1 MNPKLALVD
10 TAMSGVRML
19 DLFSG
24 IGGFHKGFAQAGYKF
39 DWVGFSE
46 IDKYA
51 SAVYKHRFK
60 EAEEL
65 GDITTIQ
72 PGRDLPDYIDILCGG
87 FPCQAFSVAGKRKGF
102 DDTRGTLFF
111 EIARILRHYRDIGKP
126 ISCFLLENVKG
137 LLSHDNGRTFA
148 TIYRVLDNLG
158 YTIEFELLN
167 TRWWLPQNRERIY
180 IVGYI
185 GDGSGSKVFPIGEDG
200 KRNNEKR
207 FSRKATTGYK
217 QGMLNSQD
225 RRRRSLLRESEKI
238 KIVGN
243 TKSGGER
250 SKIHSSEGISSTLT
264 ATDYKQAKQV
274 MIIDKKGNKKNNQN
288 FAATLCGGGNSG
300 GNHSDMDLIKIGE
313 LKITAK
319 KRSYDTPKEINEY
332 LKANKNGKTIRE
344 IAESLDLPKTQVEHY
359 FRSDK
364 SRAIPSPKHWLLL
377 KKLLGFDNTF
387 DKEVTDIYEKEVEF
401 ESSRRVYSV
410 DGISKTLDTNESGY
424 YQIPE
429 ATKKGYAE
437 AEVGDAI
444 NLERPTSKTRRGRV
458 TKGYAQ
464 SLETIQHQHT
474 IQPVLTPNRA
484 KKQQNG
490 RRFKENGEDMF
501 TLTQQDQHGV
511 KFNNSIRR
519 LTPKEC
525 ERLQGFPDDW
535 TSKGIID
542 GKVVDMSD
550 TQRYKQCGNAVTVDV
565 VQAVA
570 ERIGLLI
577 NNRSQR

>member
-1 MNPKLALVD
+1 
-10 TAMSGVRML
+10 ML

-24 IGGFHKGFAQAGYKF
+24 VGGFHLGFKQAGFTF

-51 SAVYKHRFK
+51 SAVYKHKFK
-60 EAEEL
+60 ETEEL

-72 PGRDLPDYIDILCGG
+72 PERDLPDYIDILCGG

-158 YTIEFELLN
+158 YTIEFQLLN

-185 GDGSGSKVFPIGEDG
+185 GDGSGSKVFPFGKTSATNGLKVKLNQIGTIG
-200 KRNNEKR
+200 KDSMG
-207 FSRKATTGYK
+207 SRVY
-217 QGMLNSQD
+217 SD
-225 RRRRSLLRESEKI
+225 D
-238 KIVGN
+238 
-243 TKSGGER
+243 
-250 SKIHSSEGISSTLT
+250 GISCALR
-264 ATDYKQAKQV
+264 A
-274 MIIDKKGNKKNNQN
+274 N
-288 FAATLCGGGNSG
+288 GGGCG
-300 GNHSDMDLIKIGE
+300 AKTGLYQVGE
-313 LKITAK
+313 LKVIAK
-319 KRSYDTPKEINEY
+319 KRIYDTPKEINEY
-332 LKANKNGKTIRE
+332 LKANNNGKTIRE

-401 ESSRRVYSV
+401 ESARRVYSV

-437 AEVGDAI
+437 AEHHNTADVHFV
-444 NLERPTSKTRRGRV
+444 N
-458 TKGYAQ
+458 
-464 SLETIQHQHT
+464 
-474 IQPVLTPNRA
+474 
-484 KKQQNG
+484 
-490 RRFKENGEDMF
+490 
-501 TLTQQDQHGV
+501 GV
-511 KFNNSIRR
+511 KKNTTSIRR

-570 ERIGLLI
+570 ERIYPLI
-577 NNRSQR
+577 NFK